1 MNLIE
6 AVKSG
11 KRYREIGY
19 SDWIFPYIGLEN
31 NQTKLFTYNQFMAD
45 YEIEKETYRIGDIFK
60 AYNSYH
66 ILSRT
71 ENERINFIDIVS
83 GNMWDDN
90 VLVSDITRITHDE
103 LEELAGF
110 DDFSKFKKV
119 PRSEVFK

>member
-11 KRYREIGY
+11 KRYREVGETE
-19 SDWIFPYIGLEN
+19 WICEYLGLEH
-31 NQTKLFTYNQFMAD
+31 NQTKLFTYNQFMAE
-45 YEIEKETYRIGDIFK
+45 YEIEEETYSMGDVFK

-71 ENERINFIDIVS
+71 EDECINLIDLVK
-83 GNMWDDN
+83 GNMWADN
-90 VLVSDITRITHDE
+90 VPVSDLVKITHDE
-103 LEELAGF
+103 LEELVGF
-110 DDFSKFKKV
+110 DDVSKFKKV